1 MYVYMYVHVGA
12 ATVQS
17 LAGQST
23 IPASLLSNAI
33 NMAASLS
40 NSSATNSILTN
51 SGKFGLA
58 SILLMYVRTSHL
70 KKTPE
75 LNSL

>member
-1 MYVYMYVHVGA
+1 MYNVQFTVGA

-17 LAGQST
+17 LAGQSS

-40 NSSATNSILTN
+40 NSSASNSILTN
-51 SGKFGLA
+51 SGK
-58 SILLMYVRTSHL
+58 LLLLSSVHNVHVHVSCFTRDCS
-70 KKTPE
+70 KTPD
-75 LNSL
+75 